1 MVALRGIPYLTEVAA
16 DRLATLAAACSER
29 HLDAEG
35 CLFAEGEPASGIFL
49 LLSGRVKVVR
59 RSRAGREQ
67 VLHEEGPG
75 STLGEVPVFDG
86 QGYVGS
92 AIAVDGCS
100 ALFVPRQALLNV
112 IDRHPEV
119 ARRVIQVLS
128 ARVRRFALLAAD
140 LSLRDTTQRVA
151 ALILREAARTGS
163 DTVSLDATREE
174 LASHLGT
181 VREEVSRAFSE
192 LRDRGIL
199 EVARRRIRILDVE
212 QLRDRAGEE

>member
-16 DRLATLAAACSER
+16 DRLAALAAACSER

-100 ALFVPRQALLNV
+100 ALFVPRQALLSV

-140 LSLRDTTQRVA
+140 LSLRDITQRVA
-151 ALILREAARTGS
+151 ALILREAARTGG

-174 LASHLGT
+174 LASQLGT

-199 EVARRRIRILDVE
+199 EVARRRIRILDLK
-212 QLRDRAGEE
+212 QLRERAGEE